1 MGQRR
6 KEAFPNRNVLLH
18 RNENDYKTKN
28 FVANDYKTKN
38 LGKGTNDY
46 LLSAKVTKSM
56 FTLIPQSG
64 VVHTVMATTL
74 PPSLRWN
81 ATTVAPPFKYR
92 ISPVLESSHSRS
104 AKQQHHEQLID

>member
-38 LGKGTNDY
+38 SGKG
-46 LLSAKVTKSM
+46 
-56 FTLIPQSG
+56 
-64 VVHTVMATTL
+64 
-74 PPSLRWN
+74 
-81 ATTVAPPFKYR
+81 
-92 ISPVLESSHSRS
+92 
-104 AKQQHHEQLID
+104 EQMITCCRQR

>member
-74 PPSLRWN
+74 PPSLR
-81 ATTVAPPFKYR
+81 
-92 ISPVLESSHSRS
+92 
-104 AKQQHHEQLID
+104 